1 MKLLFDQNI
10 SFRIEKQISQIFE
23 DSKHISNLGLLNAD
37 DLTIWD
43 FAKNNEYVIVTFDSD
58 FYDIS
63 LLKGTPPKIIWIR
76 FGNLTTNKIIELL
89 ETKHLAI
96 RDFIENPDK
105 KQIACLEIN

>member
-1 MKLLFDQNI
+1 M
-10 SFRIEKQISQIFE
+10 
-23 DSKHISNLGLLNAD
+23 LNAED
-37 DLTIWD
+37 VTIWD